1 MKPKTLGNKSKGI
14 VNKDFGHVSQ
24 INLPKTMG
32 NDTVPCSFVY
42 VIAPIGFNSEEMA
55 DIRDIETK
63 KRYQELGNDY
73 YFVPLGIIGVIQG
86 NWGVTRNNC
95 E

>member
-1 MKPKTLGNKSKGI
+1 METRKIPNLGCNSGRYPLPFLCAPKLKY
-14 VNKDFGHVSQ
+14 
-24 INLPKTMG
+24 PKEVA
-32 NDTVPCSFVY
+32 D
-42 VIAPIGFNSEEMA
+42 IR
-55 DIRDIETK
+55 DIRDIETN

-86 NWGVTRNNC
+86 NWGVTRNNQ

>member
-1 MKPKTLGNKSKGI
+1 
-14 VNKDFGHVSQ
+14 
-24 INLPKTMG
+24 MG

-73 YFVPLGIIGVIQG
+73 YLFCTIRN
-86 NWGVTRNNC
+86 NWGNPR
-95 E
+95 